1 MSTSSGA
8 GSVASALVAT
18 LERAWATIVANHPE
32 VPAVVVVVAPG
43 SGGRVR
49 ELKLGHFAAGRWEVE
64 GGQRCEL
71 LVGGEGLR
79 LGAVEVLGTLLH
91 EAAHGLGWSR
101 GIQNTSRGG
110 RYHNRRYKALAE
122 ELGLD
127 VAQVGA
133 IGWSDTTVQEA
144 TVVRYAATLA
154 EIEAALVL
162 WRRIEA
168 GSSTG
173 GAAGATC
180 WPVGARAG
188 AGSGWPGPPWLR
200 GRWCARCARGRLLRP
215 RRTRRRE
222 AEALGED
229 VTAAG

>member
-18 LERAWATIVANHPE
+18 LERAWAVVVANHPE

-43 SGGRVR
+43 SGGRAR

-110 RYHNRRYKALAE
+110 RVPQPPLQ
-122 ELGLD
+122 G
-127 VAQVGA
+127 
-133 IGWSDTTVQEA
+133 
-144 TVVRYAATLA
+144 
-154 EIEAALVL
+154 
-162 WRRIEA
+162 
-168 GSSTG
+168 
-173 GAAGATC
+173 
-180 WPVGARAG
+180 
-188 AGSGWPGPPWLR
+188 PG
-200 GRWCARCARGRLLRP
+200 
-215 RRTRRRE
+215 
-222 AEALGED
+222 
-229 VTAAG
+229 